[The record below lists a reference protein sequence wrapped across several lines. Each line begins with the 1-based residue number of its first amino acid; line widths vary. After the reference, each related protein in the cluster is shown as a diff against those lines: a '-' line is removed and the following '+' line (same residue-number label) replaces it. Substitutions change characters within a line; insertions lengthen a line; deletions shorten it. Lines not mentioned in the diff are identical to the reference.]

1 MRNRDLLDEFIYA
14 AMNYEKRMEE
24 AKEMAEKHLDI
35 SFTDRKEEEGYG
47 LKGAILFEEDGR
59 HYLRL
64 HYKKEN
70 GEDLYIP
77 KLSLPIDQIPQFK
90 DRYGTHESF
99 CSLMKVE
106 ECYAIWGDIMLECE
120 KGVITVPDNNGNP
133 VKTPS
138 PCHYAIVRP
147 KKKMTKKEIEETLNA
162 IKSWADVYGLLRES
176 YKSNKLFNESFGCC
190 KED

>member
-1 MRNRDLLDEFIYA
+1 MKLDDIKSWADVYVLL
-14 AMNYEKRMEE
+14 RE
-24 AKEMAEKHLDI
+24 AYKSNKLFNESFGCCKENTEMAEKHLDI

-47 LKGAILFEEDGR
+47 LKGAILFEEEGR

-70 GEDLYIP
+70 GDDLYIP
-77 KLSLPIDQIPQFK
+77 KLALPIDQIPLFK

-99 CSLMKVE
+99 FSLIKDE

-120 KGVITVPDNNGNP
+120 KGVMTVLDNNGNP

-138 PCHYAIVRP
+138 PCRYVLVRP
-147 KKKMTKKEIEETLNA
+147 KKKMTKKEIEEAL
-162 IKSWADVYGLLRES
+162 
-176 YKSNKLFNESFGCC
+176 GCNIEIVE
-190 KED
+190 ED

>member
-1 MRNRDLLDEFIYA
+1 MKKDGIKSWEDLYDLLSEYYENNKDERNKLF
-14 AMNYEKRMEE
+14 NENVRCCKEDT
-24 AKEMAEKHLDI
+24 EMAEKHLDI

-47 LKGAILFEEDGR
+47 LKGAILFEEEGQ

-70 GEDLYIP
+70 GDDLYIP

-99 CSLMKVE
+99 FSLMKYE
-106 ECYAIWGDIMLECE
+106 ECYAIWGDIILECE
-120 KGVITVPDNNGNP
+120 KGIITVPDNNGNP

-138 PCHYAIVRP
+138 PCHYVLVRP
-147 KKKMTKKEIEETLNA
+147 NKKMTKKEIEEALGYD
-162 IKSWADVYGLLRES
+162 IEIVE
-176 YKSNKLFNESFGCC
+176 
-190 KED
+190 ED